1 MKAKLALNGV
11 LKMISGMV
19 CLGLLLFLP
28 AGTWSYPG
36 AWRLAAIL
44 FVPMMIL
51 GVSMLC
57 FAPELLKK
65 RLNTNEQEPEQKK
78 VILMSSL
85 VFVASFILCG
95 LDFRFGWTKL
105 PMWAVYLGCAVFLL
119 CYLGYAELMR
129 ENAYLSRTVEVQEGQ
144 KVISTGMYGIVR
156 HPMYSIIILM
166 FFSMPIVLGSLVGII
181 PLLLVPYILV
191 KRILNEEKVLTE
203 GLSGYAEYK
212 EKVKYRLLPFVW

>member
-44 FVPMMIL
+44 FVPMTIL
-51 GVSMLC
+51 GISMLF

-105 PMWAVYLGCAVFLL
+105 PMWAVYLGCSVFLL

-144 KVISTGMYGIVR
+144 EVISTGMYGIVR

-203 GLSGYAEYK
+203 GLSGYAGYK